1 MRLLP
6 LVLALTLLA
15 AATVHVAPRASAAPG
30 HGGSAAVAAQEQ
42 QTEDDD
48 DLVEVQLVVLGLAV
62 FLVVGLG
69 TAGYLLLKRLG
80 LIPPPPG
87 PDAGGH
93 H

>member
-6 LVLALTLLA
+6 LILALTLLA
-15 AATVHVAPRASAAPG
+15 AASVHVAFRASAAQE
-30 HGGSAAVAAQEQ
+30 HGGETAVAAQEQ
-42 QTEDDD
+42 QTDDDD
-48 DLVEVQLVVLGLAV
+48 DLVEVQLVVLGAALFV
-62 FLVVGLG
+62 VVGLG
-69 TAGYLLLKRLG
+69 TAGYLLRKRLG